1 MTLDEC
7 RAKLQADK
15 RLTLALKVSPKS
27 SRNEIAG
34 FLEDGTMKLK
44 ITAAPEK
51 GKANAEIVAFL
62 ADLFAVSKRQVEI
75 VRGETSALKTV
86 VITGYSG

>member
-1 MTLDEC
+1 MNLDEY
-7 RAKLQADK
+7 RAKLRSHRQI
-15 RLTLALKVSPKS
+15 TLFLKVIPKS

-44 ITAAPEK
+44 ITAAPER

-62 ADLFAVSKRQVEI
+62 ADQFGVSKRQVEI

-86 VITGYSG
+86 VITA